1 MVHDVREKPVED
13 LKGSINK
20 ARLLRVDESKQFI
33 EQTLPDALRFI
44 LVLDHSSL
52 NFDSNIANFMCE
64 LFVDGLCCFESFDDL
79 LL

>member
-1 MVHDVREKPVED
+1 MVHDVGEKPVED
-13 LKGSINK
+13 LQGSINK
-20 ARLLRVDESKQFI
+20 ARLLRLDESKQFI
-33 EQTLPDALRFI
+33 QQTLPDALRF
-44 LVLDHSSL
+44 VLKLYHSSL